1 MATLDGAPKS
11 ARVQISDDDASL
23 PVLVSPHRAS
33 RHKRD
38 WHCVSDHER
47 DCRLDF
53 PTRMAPGGVP
63 PRRCVLDRPIGSAGA
78 PRGAR
83 PPPFHAF
90 LGGPCSHR
98 PGETGVVPPDC
109 VLPRSSPPASLAPLL
124 GRPVDALL
132 IPHSTHFLAPYD
144 TLRPEPGCVPPGCAL
159 PPPPLSTGS
168 TRGSCAHPPG
178 LAPPPPRCRIRVS
191 REDVSCP
198 GAARPPPRPCR
209 GDPWQA
215 PARQTLAA
223 CVLWFPLPPRHAF
236 VGGVRSRLCPGG
248 VHSFFLCLERGFACC
263 QPARGTERRGRCSTA
278 AVGDNDVYRRVPA
291 HRHPP
296 SPRRHPVR
304 ARRPPFL
311 RALSV

>member
-38 WHCVSDHER
+38 SHCVSDHER

-124 GRPVDALL
+124 GRPVDALP

-168 TRGSCAHPPG
+168 TRGSCAHPPRLG
-178 LAPPPPRCRIRVS
+178 TPPASLSNPSLARGCVLPRRRPSAPTAMSGGSVASPCPPNTGSLRPVVSPPLPDTPLWAGCAPGSVLGGCTHFSYAWRGVLLAVS
-191 REDVSCP
+191 P
-198 GAARPPPRPCR
+198 HAAPNGAGAALLLRS
-209 GDPWQA
+209 A
-215 PARQTLAA
+215 TTTST
-223 CVLWFPLPPRHAF
+223 VVFLP
-236 VGGVRSRLCPGG
+236 
-248 VHSFFLCLERGFACC
+248 
-263 QPARGTERRGRCSTA
+263 TA
-278 AVGDNDVYRRVPA
+278 T
-291 HRHPP
+291 HRH
-296 SPRRHPVR
+296 RVVT
-304 ARRPPFL
+304 L
-311 RALSV
+311 YALADHRFCVH